1 MLYFTSKLKTYNILA
16 TDGEMGK
23 IKDVYFDD
31 RKWAIR
37 YAIVDT
43 RKWLPGRRVLLSPTS
58 FLNMNNESESLE
70 VNYNKGEIRNSPE
83 ITDEQAISKDVEH
96 SIAGYYGW
104 NRYWTG
110 NMLWGPQ
117 DRPLDNIKNEEITQ
131 EETRFNQQLE
141 DQQEYDLRS
150 ENETMEFK
158 VHANDGK
165 LGKVLDMVYDDDYW
179 KIRYIVVQSSESYLD
194 KEYFVFKT
202 EEIESVDWFEKD
214 LYVKG
219 TVEEAKMTRLIKTKE
234 EIITK
239 LQEIF

>member
-1 MLYFTSKLKTYNILA
+1 MLYFTSKLKTYNIHA

-31 RKWAIR
+31 KKWAIR
-37 YAIVDT
+37 YAVVDT

-70 VNYNKGEIRNSPE
+70 VNYHKGEIRNSPE
-83 ITDEQAISKDVEH
+83 IPDEQAISKDVEH

-117 DRPLDNIKNEEITQ
+117 DRPLENVKNEEIRQ
-131 EETRFNQQLE
+131 EETRFNQQLD

-150 ENETMEFK
+150 EDETLDFK
-158 VHANDGK
+158 ALASDGK
-165 LGKVLDMVYDDDYW
+165 LGKVSDMIYDDEYW
-179 KIRYIVVQSSESYLD
+179 KIRYIVVQSSERYLD

-202 EEIESVDWFEKD
+202 EEIESVDWLEMV
-214 LYVKG
+214 LYVTG
-219 TVEEAKMTRLIKTKE
+219 TVEKAKMTRLFGTQE
-234 EIITK
+234 EVIAK
-239 LQEIF
+239 L